1 MADLSPP
8 VSEAF
13 MRKSL
18 IVLLVVGAALV
29 YAPPSSV
36 AQTAAAPAFQTA
48 GTDAAKVEAF
58 LKTLQGALAIDNH
71 LKVASLVKYPISV
84 WADGETIT
92 VRNDSDLLAH
102 YRQIFDPSLRK
113 SIASAR
119 VDTLSSNAD
128 GVMLDGGRMC
138 FKAASDKN
146 GALKIVKISEPG
158 SGR

>member
-13 MRKSL
+13 MRTSFIVL
-18 IVLLVVGAALV
+18 IVVAAVLL
-29 YAPPSSV
+29 YAPAVSV
-36 AQTAAAPAFQTA
+36 AQTGAAPSFQTA

-58 LKTLQGALAIDNH
+58 LKTLQGALAIDNN
-71 LKVASLVKYPISV
+71 LKVASLVRYPIDV
-84 WADGETIT
+84 WANGETIT

-119 VDTLSSNAD
+119 IDTLSANAD
-128 GVMLDGGRMC
+128 GVQLEGGRMC
-138 FKAASDKN
+138 FKAASDK
-146 GALKIVKISEPG
+146 GALKIVRISEPAA
-158 SGR
+158 R